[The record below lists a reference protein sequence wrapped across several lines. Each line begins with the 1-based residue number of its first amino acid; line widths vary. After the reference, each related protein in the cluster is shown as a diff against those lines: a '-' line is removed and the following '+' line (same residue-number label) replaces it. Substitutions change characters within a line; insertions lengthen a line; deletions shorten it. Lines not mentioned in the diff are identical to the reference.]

1 MSKDIL
7 FTLFHPVDALKARIK
22 QIEVA
27 IEHATPP
34 PGSTIEDFPSLSVK
48 EATELIKEKSSGV
61 PLSAWPL
68 RDQKLMSE
76 GKMPFL
82 GDHPEHPNV

>member
-7 FTLFHPVDALKARIK
+7 FTLFHQVDALKAKIR
-22 QIEVA
+22 QMVA

-34 PGSTIEDFPSLSVK
+34 SGSTIEDFPNLSVK
-48 EATELIKEKSSGV
+48 EASELIKRQSSGV
-61 PLSAWPL
+61 PLSAWPT
-68 RDQKLMSE
+68 RDQRLMKE
-76 GKMPFL
+76 GKMPVL